1 MTLTRSSTPTP
12 GVIGEDEPVFVVR
25 GRDAA
30 APRTIEAWATIAV
43 AYGAHPSVLDQA
55 RAWAARVRL
64 WQQDHGHQ
72 VPALRDLPP

>member
-1 MTLTRSSTPTP
+1 MTDAIGATPTP

-25 GRDAA
+25 GRDVA

-43 AYGAHPSVLDQA
+43 AYGANPHVLDQA

-64 WQQDHGHQ
+64 WQQDHGQQ
-72 VPALRDLPP
+72 VPAIRDS